1 MNIDAIHDFA
11 LSLPQT
17 EASLPFGPDVMVYK
31 AKGKMFLLVPLNS
44 TPLQFNVKCQ
54 PEIAVELR
62 EQYPNTV
69 LPGYHMN
76 KKHWNTIIIDGVLST
91 KQVKQFIEDSYK
103 LVFK

>member
-11 LSLPQT
+11 LSLPQA

-31 AKGKMFLLVPLNS
+31 AKGKMFLLVSLSS
-44 TPLQFNVKCQ
+44 TPLQFNVKCL

-76 KKHWNTIIIDGVLST
+76 KKHWNTIIIDGVLSS
-91 KQVKQFIEDSYK
+91 KQLKQFIEDSYH